1 MERISLRLLFYLETI
16 NQTLAQVAH
25 RDLETIF
32 WLGKQLAQI
41 VRTWE
46 CITGNI
52 SVHKLDNCVFHVFH
66 YFLPTL
72 ICHPMVRNLQ
82 SLIYEAL
89 KAVHLCDSVIH
100 CLCVRIAQCANRLSS
115 QGFCSPF
122 PSFKG
127 KPTRSEQK
135 WSAVWVNW
143 EERTCFVHVTCSKN
157 WS

>member
-100 CLCVRIAQCANRLSS
+100 CLRVRIAQCANRLSS

-127 KPTRSEQK
+127 KPTRSEQER
-135 WSAVWVNW
+135 SAAWVNW